1 MSFSSSSLRS
11 ISPSSQEE
19 RRGIENTGVD
29 RQERER
35 ERERRATHERDT
47 LASRDRKRRENA
59 ACTGVL
65 HAVGGVHGR
74 PHYPGIYIYIKESG
88 GRRGGGGG
96 YKYRLIYGAL
106 GPEPYAAGINS
117 AKCPFN

>member
-1 MSFSSSSLRS
+1 M
-11 ISPSSQEE
+11 
-19 RRGIENTGVD
+19 
-29 RQERER
+29 
-35 ERERRATHERDT
+35 
-47 LASRDRKRRENA
+47 
-59 ACTGVL
+59 L
-65 HAVGGVHGR
+65 HAQGFCMQLVVSMDALTIVE
-74 PHYPGIYIYIKESG
+74 YIYIYIKESG